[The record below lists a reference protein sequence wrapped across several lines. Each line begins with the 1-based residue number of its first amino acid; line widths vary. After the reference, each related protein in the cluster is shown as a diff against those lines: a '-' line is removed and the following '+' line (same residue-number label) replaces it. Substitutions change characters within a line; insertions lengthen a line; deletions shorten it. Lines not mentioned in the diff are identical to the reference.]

1 MKGIVFNIQ
10 RFSIHD
16 GPGIRTT
23 VFLKGCNNRCEWC
36 HNPESLNMKPE
47 LQLYLDKC
55 IGCLKCFENCPVNA
69 HDYYDGERIFHR
81 DICTGCGKCAEECY
95 ARALVLQG
103 SYMTVEQVMSEILK
117 DKDYYQN
124 SKGGVT
130 FSGGEPLLQP
140 EFLVEVLKECK
151 KNNINTAIETAGN
164 VSWSTFEKVLPYLDL
179 VMYDLKALDEDIYRK
194 YISNNSKQIKENLL
208 KLAEA
213 NVDIIVRTPV
223 IGGVNDEV
231 SQISSISAFIKDI
244 KGLLYYELLPYH
256 NLALSKYKGLGIQ
269 RESKFYTPDKAQIDQ
284 LANAARQYI
293 NEVRPK

>member
-36 HNPESLNMKPE
+36 HNPESINIKPE

-55 IGCLKCFENCPVNA
+55 IGCLKCFKNCAFMV
-69 HDYYDGERIFHR
+69 HDFQNGERIFHR
-81 DICTGCGKCAEECY
+81 DKCIGCGKCAEECY

-103 SYMTVEQVMSEILK
+103 KSMTVEQVMDEIME
-117 DKDYYQN
+117 DKDYYES

-130 FSGGEPLLQP
+130 FSGGEPLLQLD
-140 EFLVEVLKECK
+140 FLLEILKECK

-164 VSWSTFEKVLPYLDL
+164 VSFSIFEKILPYLDL
-179 VMYDLKALDEDIYRK
+179 VMYDLKAIDEQIYKK
-194 YISNNSKQIKENLL
+194 YICNSSKQIRDNLL
-208 KLAEA
+208 ELGRA
-213 NVDIIVRTPV
+213 NIDIIIRTPV
-223 IGGVNDEV
+223 IGGVNDDV
-231 SQISSISAFIKDI
+231 SQIKGIAEFIKDI

-256 NLALSKYKGLGIQ
+256 NLGLSKSKGLGIES
-269 RESKFYTPDKAQIDQ
+269 ESKFYTPDKIKMEQ
-284 LANAARQYI
+284 LASIARGYVA
-293 NEVRPK
+293 EVRAK